1 MNCIRRLPVLVS
13 RSVQNQFPR
22 AFSSQTED
30 QTYESRKWPK
40 KIFSGIQPTGS
51 LHLGNY
57 LGAVQKWTELQNS
70 GEDVTYCIVDLH
82 SITVPQDPETLRNN
96 IIHMT
101 ATMLACGI
109 DPNKSTVF
117 LQSTVREHTELSW
130 ILGCL
135 TTMARLRHL
144 PQYKEKTQKLK
155 EIPLGLFLYPVLQAA
170 DILLYKTTH
179 VPVGEDQVQHIQ
191 LTQHLAS
198 LFNNRFGVTFPD
210 CHAIIDKKE
219 AARIRSLRDP
229 SKKMSKSDPEVK
241 SCIYL
246 TDEPDVIVEKIKK
259 AVTDFTSEVTYD
271 PKNRMGVSN
280 LVAIHSL
287 VSNGKTPDQI
297 CQEAQ
302 GIDTGKYKMIVAEAV
317 VEHLKPIRTKI
328 NEYLKNPS
336 ELIYVLEE
344 GRAKVQV
351 VAEETMAEVK
361 QKVGLG
367 SNLSELSVLKK
378 LSKKV

>member
-1 MNCIRRLPVLVS
+1 MNCIKRL
-13 RSVQNQFPR
+13 RSLLTRSSPKQFPR
-22 AFSSQTED
+22 AFTSSTDDKVDETRQ
-30 QTYESRKWPK
+30 WPR

-57 LGAVQKWTELQNS
+57 LGAVQKWAELQNS

-96 IIHMT
+96 IIQMT

-117 LQSTVREHTELSW
+117 LQSTVKEHTELNW

-144 PQYKEKTQKLK
+144 PQYKEKTQKMK

-191 LTQHLAS
+191 LTQHLGN
-198 LFNNRFGVTFPD
+198 LFNNRFGTTFPD

-271 PKNRMGVSN
+271 PENRMGVSN

-287 VSNGKTPDQI
+287 VSNGKSTEEI
-297 CQEAQ
+297 CKEVQ
-302 GIDTGKYKMIVAEAV
+302 GIDTGKYKMVVAEAV

-336 ELIYVLEE
+336 ELVYILEE
-344 GRAKVQV
+344 GREKAQGI
-351 VAEETMAEVK
+351 AEETMAEVK

-367 SNLSELSVLKK
+367 ANLSEFSVLKTI
-378 LSKKV
+378 SKKM